1 MLCGDFKV
9 YILETPDR
17 KLPFDMTTF
26 PQNGKNKALLF
37 NLIERS
43 IVEDKNKLNERVVF
57 FSNKE
62 HFLKITS
69 DQVLQIP
76 GKASDHEEAD
86 TKLVALVESVE
97 VNGNSVMV
105 RSPSGDIDTLVL
117 FILHQFEGKNVFI
130 DNGVWKNRK
139 ITDMSTTKLSSC
151 IFGK

>member
-62 HFLKITS
+62 HCLKISS
-69 DQVLQIP
+69 DHVLQSP
-76 GKASDHEEAD
+76 KKHEIMRRL
-86 TKLVALVESVE
+86 TQS
-97 VNGNSVMV
+97 
-105 RSPSGDIDTLVL
+105 
-117 FILHQFEGKNVFI
+117 
-130 DNGVWKNRK
+130 
-139 ITDMSTTKLSSC
+139 
-151 IFGK
+151 